1 MNKDE
6 AIPAIRASIVPCIF
20 EKFWVFVIPSINAP
34 VGKS

>member
-1 MNKDE
+1 MKRDD
-6 AIPAIRASIVPCIF
+6 AIPAILASIVPCIF